1 MSKAVYLFR
10 KIHIHP
16 LLWIVIFLA
25 VATAHFIELSLLL
38 MIIFIHE
45 MGHAVAASFF
55 SWRIK
60 KISFLPF
67 GGVAEMD
74 EHGNRP
80 LKEEAIVTL
89 AGPFQH
95 IWLIA
100 AGYLCYTFNL
110 ISPDVYELF
119 YQFNLMVFVFNLLPI
134 WPLDGG
140 KLVFLLFSLQ
150 HSFPKAHHQTLVL
163 SIGGLVLFTIAVLVI
178 SPLNLNVWIVIVF
191 IILSLY
197 TEWKQQPYV
206 FMRFLLERYYGKK
219 ETFRTLESI
228 LADENHSIFDVLSEF
243 QRGKKHLIVVY
254 KDKKEIGTL
263 DENELLHA
271 YFAEKRVKAKIS
283 DLLFPY

>member
-1 MSKAVYLFR
+1 LSKTGALVR

-38 MIIFIHE
+38 LIIFIHE
-45 MGHAVAASFF
+45 MGHGVAASIF
-55 SWRIK
+55 SWRVK

-80 LKEEAIVTL
+80 LREEAIVTL
-89 AGPFQH
+89 AGPIQH
-95 IWLIA
+95 VWLIA
-100 AGYLCYTFNL
+100 AGYLCYSFNI
-110 ISPDVYELF
+110 ISTDLYELF
-119 YQFNLMVFVFNLLPI
+119 FQYNLMVLVFNLLPI

-140 KLVFLLFSLQ
+140 KLVFLLFSLK
-150 HSFPKAHHQTLVL
+150 HSFPKAHHQTLVI
-163 SIGGLVLFTIAVLVI
+163 SIGSLVLFTITVLVI

-219 ETFRTLESI
+219 ETFRTLKTI
-228 LADENHSIFDVLSEF
+228 PADENQTILEVLSEF
-243 QRGKKHLIVVY
+243 QRGKKHLIVVHQNG
-254 KDKKEIGTL
+254 KETGTL

-271 YFAEKRVKAKIS
+271 YFAEKQTDAKMG
-283 DLLFPY
+283 DLLYTY